1 MYEVLD
7 YKKDPRSYVH
17 AKAMEG
23 LIEGMLALEMLRR
36 GFLTN
41 AASKAFISV
50 KAIVSALVVKNLDRI
65 IKDKPEKERGWYEK
79 VGYSAPTTGL
89 IGISYDL
96 EKLGYD
102 VGLIVRIALT
112 LHAFSYNGFDPDLV
126 NYRNEEEVEKDIMNV
141 IQFLTNNVKK
151 YFEDIWNEEL
161 EKELKALTTAQQT
174 RPST

>member
-1 MYEVLD
+1 MKRRVYEVLD
-7 YKKDPRSYVH
+7 YKKDPRSYVR
-17 AKAMEG
+17 AKVLEG
-23 LIEGMLALEMLRR
+23 LIEGRLALEMLRK

-41 AASKAFISV
+41 SASKAFISV
-50 KAIVSALVVKNLDRI
+50 KAIISALVVKNLDRI

-96 EKLGYD
+96 ERLGYN

-112 LHAFSYNGFDPDLV
+112 LHAFSYNGFDPNLV
-126 NYRNEEEVEKDIMNV
+126 NYRNEEEVEKDIMSI

-151 YFEDIWNEEL
+151 YFEDTWNEEL
-161 EKELKALTTAQQT
+161 EKELKALTTVQQ
-174 RPST
+174 P